1 MKPSFENCVLNYKF
15 VLMRREADITSSTSL
30 RRSGPSGTP
39 PSSSSPPPSSL
50 LTHLLF
56 LCSAAAASLAA
67 PSPHSP
73 RPRQWP
79 SRCCA
84 LFSLFSSM
92 IIIPLL
98 PSSLSC
104 VSVRRPESSAPLTWE
119 YKAVVLPS
127 RREVAA
133 HRVKVGWMDGCLHAC
148 MQGGGLLSNLCMH
161 GKMHVFFPLYPHCL

>member
-1 MKPSFENCVLNYKF
+1 MKPSFENYVLNYKC

-30 RRSGPSGTP
+30 RQSGPSGT

-56 LCSAAAASLAA
+56 LCSATAASLAA
-67 PSPHSP
+67 PSPHNRSP

-98 PSSLSC
+98 SSSLSC
-104 VSVRRPESSAPLTWE
+104 VSVRRLESSAPLTWE

-133 HRVKVGWMDGCLHAC
+133 HRVK
-148 MQGGGLLSNLCMH
+148 
-161 GKMHVFFPLYPHCL
+161 